1 MRTTIVSAW
10 LSAWLVAGLAA
21 GCAPTSNPLPERPHS
36 SAEHLALAEKCEAA
50 AARHDRAARLANEG
64 TETYVCADGGMT
76 SQTTSGTQ
84 PLTHWTPCWSYDRV
98 RSAAHEEEAEKLR
111 AEARQHRAM
120 ARTLVD
126 VERTFCAT
134 MAESDLDH
142 TPFFHR
148 DDIAYAVAERD
159 GDRITGAKVV
169 FKAVAGLDAAW
180 MRMALACHHARAA
193 TLGYPPTYMSYD
205 PSVLEHAHAT
215 VDDRDGHVVV
225 TIVADDE
232 VDAAVAWSR
241 AAALCGPM
249 PGE

>member
-1 MRTTIVSAW
+1 MRTITVSARS
-10 LSAWLVAGLAA
+10 SALLVAVLAA
-21 GCAPTSNPLPERPHS
+21 GCAHHPNPVAEPPHS
-36 SAEHLALAEKCEAA
+36 LAEHLALADKCEAE
-50 AARHDRAARLANEG
+50 AAREERAAKVANEG
-64 TETYVCADGGMT
+64 RQTYVCSDGGMA
-76 SQTTSGTQ
+76 SQTTSGGEQ
-84 PLTHWTPCWSYDRV
+84 LTRWAPCWSYDRV
-98 RSAAHEEEAEKLR
+98 RSAAHEEEAERLR

-134 MAESDLDH
+134 IVEKDLDH

-148 DDIAYAVAERD
+148 DDIAYAVAERA
-159 GDRITGAKVV
+159 GERIIGAAVT
-169 FKAVAGLDAAW
+169 FKPIPGLDAAW

-193 TLGYPPTYMSYD
+193 TLGYPATYMSYD
-205 PSVLEHAHAT
+205 PSVLEHARTT

-249 PGE
+249 PIE